1 MPGGVSSMY
10 VGTLIHTSSKYSNG
24 NLRWHDLLP
33 TQDRDWFTQFKGPLI
48 DIVVV
53 KFHPT
58 HVISE
63 VI

>member
-1 MPGGVSSMY
+1 MY